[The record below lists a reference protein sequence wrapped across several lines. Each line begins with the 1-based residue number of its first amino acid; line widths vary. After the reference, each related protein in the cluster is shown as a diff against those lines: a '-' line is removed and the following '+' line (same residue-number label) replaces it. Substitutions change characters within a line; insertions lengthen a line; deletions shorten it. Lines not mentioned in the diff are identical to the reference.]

1 MDIFQLTISLDNYNW
16 NTRKTPIKEID
27 LAKIEKEHAEA
38 KLARLTTDH
47 ESRVIK
53 LEQVKI
59 SFIFHFQYTDNLDIN
74 SFVNDKQNTRINGNT
89 RMIRVHF

>member
-1 MDIFQLTISLDNYNW
+1 MSLSFLSIILTGNEKN
-16 NTRKTPIKEID
+16 PIKEID

-53 LEQVKI
+53 LEQVII
-59 SFIFHFQYTDNLDIN
+59 SFIFFFCRKILVKSENEREMN
-74 SFVNDKQNTRINGNT
+74 ECE
-89 RMIRVHF
+89 MIK

>member
-1 MDIFQLTISLDNYNW
+1 MSLSFLSIILTGNEKN
-16 NTRKTPIKEID
+16 PIKEID

-59 SFIFHFQYTDNLDIN
+59 SFFLFHTDIILIQ
-74 SFVNDKQNTRINGNT
+74 VRL
-89 RMIRVHF
+89 